1 MKIKI
6 CGIKTKENL
15 FCCEDN
21 NVDFF
26 GMIFYTRSPRNI
38 SIEQALIL
46 QNTSKNMYIKGVGVF
61 VNENLENLKKLIIKL
76 NLNYIQL
83 HGQEDFE
90 YIEKIKKQNLK
101 IIKKIS
107 IGSEKDLIGIE
118 KFKNADY
125 FLFDY
130 KPNIDELPGGNA
142 KSFDWN
148 IIKDINISKP
158 WFLSGGISIGNIGI
172 IKSQIKPYAIDL
184 SSSMEK
190 KLGIKDNAIIN
201 NFMEKFYNV

>member
-6 CGIKTKENL
+6 CGIKSKENL

-21 NVDFF
+21 NVDFY
-26 GMIFYTRSPRNI
+26 GMIFYTKSPRNI
-38 SIEQALIL
+38 SVDQALKL
-46 QNTSKNMYIKGVGVF
+46 QSTSKNMNIKGVGVF
-61 VNENLENLKKLIIKL
+61 VDENLDNLKNLILRL

-83 HGQEDFE
+83 HGTEDFD
-90 YIEKIKKQNLK
+90 YIEKIKSKNLK

-107 IGSEKDLIGIE
+107 IGSEKDLIDLE

-125 FLFDY
+125 YLFDY
-130 KPNIDELPGGNA
+130 KPEINELPGGNA

-148 IIKDINISKP
+148 IIKNKKIIKP
-158 WFLSGGISIGNIGI
+158 WFLSGGINTDNIVV
-172 IKSQIKPYAIDL
+172 IKSQIEPYAIDL

-190 KLGIKDNAIIN
+190 KLGIKENENIN
-201 NFMEKFYNV
+201 NFMEKFYNA

>member
-6 CGIKTKENL
+6 CGIKSKENL

-21 NVDFF
+21 NVDFY
-26 GMIFYTRSPRNI
+26 GMIFYTKSPRNI
-38 SIEQALIL
+38 SIDQALKL
-46 QNTSKNMYIKGVGVF
+46 QSTSKNMNIKGVGVF
-61 VNENLENLKKLIIKL
+61 VDENLDDLKNLILKL

-83 HGQEDFE
+83 HGTEDFE
-90 YIEKIKKQNLK
+90 YIEKIKSKNLK

-107 IGSEKDLIGIE
+107 IGSEKDLIDLE

-125 FLFDY
+125 YLFDY
-130 KPNIDELPGGNA
+130 KPEINELPGGNA

-148 IIKDINISKP
+148 IIKNKKIIKP
-158 WFLSGGISIGNIGI
+158 WFLSGGINTDNIVV
-172 IKSQIKPYAIDL
+172 IKSQIEPYAIDL

-190 KLGIKDNAIIN
+190 KLGIKENENIN
-201 NFMEKFYNV
+201 NFMEKFYNA